1 MRNLGAQSGEAL
13 AAVLI
18 LIKIETIRRDV
29 TLMVIVTKGEIAVV
43 KKVQVGMIGQV
54 ATKIVG
60 KPKGEAKTDMTITT
74 KEERTQVPIE
84 RLFLLT
90 QKRMTEIA
98 PQNLIEDKMTEG
110 MMRKNRIREDM
121 KTAIETVIAR
131 ETLKKTLLI
140 AIEIEIGIVLRGKKN
155 QLLKIKEEMIGVEEK
170 EVVRAKETKN
180 KKIKT
185 GDKIKERKETLMIG
199 EKEINLLKRRPLM
212 IESATESPILIVT
225 ERMINQRLRL
235 LNKLQNLKISAMS

>member
-1 MRNLGAQSGEAL
+1 
-13 AAVLI
+13 
-18 LIKIETIRRDV
+18 
-29 TLMVIVTKGEIAVV
+29 
-43 KKVQVGMIGQV
+43 
-54 ATKIVG
+54 
-60 KPKGEAKTDMTITT
+60 
-74 KEERTQVPIE
+74 
-84 RLFLLT
+84 
-90 QKRMTEIA
+90 MTEIA

>member
-54 ATKIVG
+54 ATKIAG
-60 KPKGEAKTDMTITT
+60 KPKGEAKTDRTITT
-74 KEERTQVPIE
+74 KEERTQVQIE